1 MTRLIR
7 AMCSLNTMQG
17 SDLYYELKGFALHN
31 MTVIWR
37 LARDHDLAIYHVH
50 LPFKKF
56 MEQSIFEP

>member
-1 MTRLIR
+1 
-7 AMCSLNTMQG
+7 MQG